1 MGGIDTKERTAIR
14 EAQNAER
21 LDGLRHYS
29 LTELEGVVGVSHR
42 TLMRY
47 VKDGK
52 LKAVKIGGKWRV
64 SEANLKAF
72 LNGD

>member
-72 LNGD
+72 LNGE